1 MNIIEEA
8 KQKIDQNDRARRVN
22 DAVEIIANINLG
34 KKRIDNLESLLN
46 KINNGEDYSINGI
59 HQF

>member
-22 DAVEIIANINLG
+22 DAIEIIANINLG

-46 KINNGEDYSINGI
+46 KINNGEDYSTNSI
-59 HQF
+59 HYF